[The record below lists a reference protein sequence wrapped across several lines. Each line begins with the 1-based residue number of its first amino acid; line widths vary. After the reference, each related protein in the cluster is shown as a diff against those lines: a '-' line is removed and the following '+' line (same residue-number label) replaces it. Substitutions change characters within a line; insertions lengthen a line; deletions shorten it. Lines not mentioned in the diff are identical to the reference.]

1 VVTSDAALAERLRS
15 LRDHGRPSGSRNRH
29 VEIATNSRLDALQAA
44 VLSAKLPRLDA
55 WTAARRAI
63 AASYRSA
70 LGGGA
75 ARLVSEAPQVHSVY
89 HLAVARV
96 RDRDGVRSW
105 LERRGIETGVHYP
118 IPCHWQEPYR
128 RFAHETLPV
137 AERAAAEVLSLPV
150 FPHMTEA
157 QICRVCE
164 ALHDLFQEEVPA
176 GVG

>member
-1 VVTSDAALAERLRS
+1 
-15 LRDHGRPSGSRNRH
+15 
-29 VEIATNSRLDALQAA
+29 
-44 VLSAKLPRLDA
+44 
-55 WTAARRAI
+55 
-63 AASYRSA
+63 
-70 LGGGA
+70 
-75 ARLVSEAPQVHSVY
+75 
-89 HLAVARV
+89 
-96 RDRDGVRSW
+96 